1 MNLEEELKRLI
12 GFKPITS
19 DTGACSELLKYAR
32 KYYENKGLKTE
43 CGEITKHPYLLAT
56 TGSELRKT
64 DLLLQA
70 HIDVVPASGAMLK
83 VVKKGDKIFGRGT
96 YDMLFAAACFN
107 RLVSELSESGDLKSI
122 NLGIMLTSDEEI
134 GGQNGVGALF
144 ENYDCNICV
153 LPDAGTD
160 KEICIEAKG
169 VLQLRITIPGVAG
182 HGARPWQT
190 DSPILKLPEV
200 IKRISG
206 VFPNTDQEA
215 TTCSFTQVHG
225 GEANNQVPS
234 EASVIL
240 DIRFEPADKVD
251 ALKTKV
257 ADSLKDLGVSIEEAD
272 VVGDSYATDINHESV
287 KRFIEI
293 HKDVTGVALGT
304 MRAPGSSDA
313 RFITPKGIPVIM
325 TRPDGGGLHGDD
337 EWLSLSSLEEYYQ
350 ILKQYVLTFKKV

>member
-19 DTGACSELLKYAR
+19 DTGACSELLKYTR

-190 DSPILKLPEV
+190 DSPIL
-200 IKRISG
+200 
-206 VFPNTDQEA
+206 N
-215 TTCSFTQVHG
+215 C
-225 GEANNQVPS
+225 
-234 EASVIL
+234 
-240 DIRFEPADKVD
+240 
-251 ALKTKV
+251 LKSSK
-257 ADSLKDLGVSIEEAD
+257 
-272 VVGDSYATDINHESV
+272 ESV
-287 KRFIEI
+287 EFFQTQTKRLLPAHS
-293 HKDVTGVALGT
+293 HKFTEEKPTTKFLLRPRLSWIFVLNLPTRW
-304 MRAPGSSDA
+304 MR
-313 RFITPKGIPVIM
+313 
-325 TRPDGGGLHGDD
+325 
-337 EWLSLSSLEEYYQ
+337 
-350 ILKQYVLTFKKV
+350 